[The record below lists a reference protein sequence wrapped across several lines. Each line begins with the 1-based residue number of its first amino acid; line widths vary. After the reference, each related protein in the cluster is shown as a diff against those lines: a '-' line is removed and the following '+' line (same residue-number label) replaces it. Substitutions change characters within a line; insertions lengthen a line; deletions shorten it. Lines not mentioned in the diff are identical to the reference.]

1 MNKLVLISPIE
12 LKNINQPADQIMNL
26 ITSEFNKDD
35 LGGETTFRKQIG
47 EYQNEEDIEVN

>member
-12 LKNINQPADQIMNL
+12 LKNINQPTDQIMNL

-47 EYQNEEDIEVN
+47 EYQNEDDIEVN